1 VKSLYY
7 IIPIG
12 VALLL
17 ISQKVM
23 AKKTALKNLSIKL
36 KKFKFNLNDTFSS
49 IKNGKL
55 SFDVSFDVIN
65 TVNETINVNNLFLN
79 LFVSTSKVA
88 TLSLHA
94 FKLNANGSTTLNAT
108 TLISITALPQI
119 IKDIYND
126 LKTDI
131 ANGSY
136 VSIPGKVITAIQ
148 SIQNEVNVIKSK
160 LSVKGSANIEG
171 LTFAIDQKF
180 S

>member
-1 VKSLYY
+1 MKSLYY

-17 ISQKVM
+17 ISQKVI
-23 AKKTALKNLSIKL
+23 AKKTALKNLTFKL
-36 KKFKFNLNDTFSS
+36 TRFHFNLSDTIKS

-55 SFDVSFDVIN
+55 SFDVKFDVIN

-94 FKLNANGSTTLNAT
+94 FKLNANGSTSLNAT
-108 TLISITALPQI
+108 TLISISALPQI
-119 IKDIYND
+119 IKDIYKD
-126 LKTDI
+126 LQTDI

-136 VSIPGKVITAIQ
+136 VSIPGKVISAIQ
-148 SIQNEVNVIKSK
+148 SIQNEINVIKSK
-160 LSVKGSANIEG
+160 LSVKGSVNIEG
-171 LTFAIDQKF
+171 LTFAIDQKI

>member
-17 ISQKVM
+17 ISQKVI
-23 AKKTALKNLSIKL
+23 AKKTALKNL
-36 KKFKFNLNDTFSS
+36 KFKLTRFHFNLNDTFKS

-65 TVNETINVNNLFLN
+65 SVNETINVNNLFLN

-88 TLSLHA
+88 TLSLHS
-94 FKLNANGSTTLNAT
+94 FKLNANGSTNLKAT
-108 TLISITALPQI
+108 TLISISALPQI
-119 IKDIYND
+119 IKDIYKD
-126 LKTDI
+126 LQTDI

-160 LSVKGSANIEG
+160 LSVKGSVNIEG
-171 LTFAIDQKF
+171 LTFAIDQRI

>member
-1 VKSLYY
+1 MKSLYY

-79 LFVSTSKVA
+79 YRHFTP
-88 TLSLHA
+88 
-94 FKLNANGSTTLNAT
+94 F
-108 TLISITALPQI
+108 
-119 IKDIYND
+119 
-126 LKTDI
+126 
-131 ANGSY
+131 
-136 VSIPGKVITAIQ
+136 
-148 SIQNEVNVIKSK
+148 
-160 LSVKGSANIEG
+160 
-171 LTFAIDQKF
+171 
-180 S
+180 

>member
-17 ISQKVM
+17 ISQKVI
-23 AKKTALKNLSIKL
+23 AKKTALKNL
-36 KKFKFNLNDTFSS
+36 KFKLTRFHFNLSDTLKS

-55 SFDVSFDVIN
+55 SFDVKFDVIN

-94 FKLNANGSTTLNAT
+94 FKLNANGSTSLNAT
-108 TLISITALPQI
+108 TLISISALPQI
-119 IKDIYND
+119 IKDIYKD
-126 LKTDI
+126 LQTDI

-136 VSIPGKVITAIQ
+136 VSIPGKVISAIQ

-160 LSVKGSANIEG
+160 LSVKGSVNIEG
-171 LTFAIDQKF
+171 LTFAIDQKI